1 MIGKNNKEVKL
12 SFKDILKH
20 NFIFFYYYFFMKKNY
35 KKNYYKK

>member
-20 NFIFFYYYFFMKKNY
+20 NFIFFFNPLQNIILKF
-35 KKNYYKK
+35 

>member
-20 NFIFFYYYFFMKKNY
+20 NFIFFFINIF
-35 KKNYYKK
+35 